1 MDQVTACPKCHKK
14 YRVASQ
20 NVGKPMKCPACQ
32 ATFRVV
38 AHPASA
44 QPARPQGS
52 AAKPAAQAPAPVPQI
67 GPVASAADWKS
78 VGLEGPLA
86 PTPALFPQS
95 VSYNADPLANH
106 VVMDPGFVQ
115 VDIEAVRAARV
126 AKEKKRLG
134 ADPTRTSSSL
144 ANADEEERLK
154 AEKRRKGYLSTETLF
169 SLDGR
174 INRKKW
180 WLSSLLFGLII
191 MLALFAVAGIYVV
204 FLDFA
209 GAKVWGRK
217 TSWGVSSLALSTGL
231 LIPLYVVGGLAN
243 LLSAYVGICLGV
255 KRYHDLGR
263 SGWRYALVFIPL
275 VGAIWVLV
283 ECGFMRGEQ
292 GRNKYGPDPLLPG
305 GDSQDVADL

>member
-32 ATFRVV
+32 ATFRV
-38 AHPASA
+38 AALPASA

-52 AAKPAAQAPAPVPQI
+52 AAKPAVQAPAPVPQI
-67 GPVASAADWKS
+67 GPVASAAEWKR

-95 VSYNADPLANH
+95 VSHGADPLANH

-115 VDIEAVRAARV
+115 VDVEAVRAARV

-144 ANADEEERLK
+144 ADADEEERLK
-154 AEKRRKGYLSTETLF
+154 AEKRRKGYLSTENLF
-169 SLDGR
+169 FLAGR

-180 WLSSLLFGLII
+180 WLSSLFFGLII
-191 MLALFAVAGIYVV
+191 MLALFAVAGMYIVL
-204 FLDFA
+204 LDFA
-209 GAKVWGRK
+209 GVKVWGRK
-217 TSWGVSSLALSTGL
+217 TSWGISTLALSTGL
-231 LIPLYVVGGLAN
+231 LIPLYIAGGLAS

-263 SGWRYALVFIPL
+263 PGMRYALVLIPL

-292 GRNKYGPDPLLPG
+292 GRNKYGPDPLSPG
-305 GDSQDVADL
+305 EDSHDVADL